1 MSNDNL
7 ISLFSCVPMCVG
19 FILELLGKSSVI
31 LEPLGK
37 SAGLAHLLLSICPY
51 NSAVLPVIWLAS
63 TWHLRDRGSLIQP
76 VTGKAEE

>member
-1 MSNDNL
+1 
-7 ISLFSCVPMCVG
+7 MCVG

-51 NSAVLPVIWLAS
+51 NSAVLPVLWLAS
-63 TWHLRDRGSLIQP
+63 TWHLRDRGSLIQL
-76 VTGKAEE
+76 VTGMSKL